1 MTIGEVEK
9 MLDQIKSFLELYFNP
24 VNAFSNI
31 IDKGSLWVSIILA
44 AIVSILFWVGIN
56 KPIYDFY
63 ENPPVLGL
71 KHDLHTLHML
81 QESRLKNKAENKTTR
96 PSFKPSPSPT
106 PLIENTLDDNNSN
119 NSNTDNST
127 PSPIP
132 LEETPEEEY
141 QEFNN
146 TFVRNLYVI
155 KKPLPLVGNFGWW
168 FVSFSRATTLISV
181 LSLSIIY
188 VPITILVLLYI
199 EPLGSYGVVFRRDY
213 APLLICTLMGWAAT
227 HLPISI
233 IGLLLNSNN
242 PETMFILWVVSKFL
256 FGVLM
261 AFALRVIFHISYTS
275 AIATLSISWS
285 SIILESTI
293 FFVTSPFLLFW
304 VYYYLRGDIGAVG
317 MDVTN
322 SFRQRQNFKRNLEA
336 CTINPQDAEAHY
348 QLGLIHQ
355 QRRQYSDA
363 IIRFKKAIEIDKRE
377 TDAHFQLGV
386 IAREQ
391 NRLQEAISYF
401 DAVVLQDEKHSN
413 SEVWRE
419 IGATYEAAG
428 MNEDASKALEKYVER
443 RPYDAEGLY
452 YYGKALS
459 NLKQN
464 DLAKEML
471 KRSIE
476 AANTAPY
483 HRKGY
488 LKRWRKLSETL
499 LKTLN

>member
-1 MTIGEVEK
+1 
-9 MLDQIKSFLELYFNP
+9 MLNQIKSFLELYFNP

-63 ENPPVLGL
+63 ENPPILGL
-71 KHDLHTLHML
+71 KHDLHTLHTL
-81 QESRLKNKAENKTTR
+81 QDPRLKNSSENRNAT
-96 PSFKPSPSPT
+96 PSSKMPPSPT
-106 PLIENTLDDNNSN
+106 PLLESTLGDNNNSN
-119 NSNTDNST
+119 NGNNNSDITINNPT
-127 PSPIP
+127 PNPTPI
-132 LEETPEEEY
+132 EEATEEDY
-141 QEFNN
+141 QEFDD

-155 KKPLPLVGNFGWW
+155 KKPLPIVGNYGWW

-188 VPITILVLLYI
+188 IPITILVLLYI

-213 APLLICTLMGWAAT
+213 APLLICTLMAWAAT

-233 IGLLLNSNN
+233 IGLLVKPQST
-242 PETMFILWVVSKFL
+242 ETTFILWVISKFL

-261 AFALRVIFHISYTS
+261 VFALRVIFHISYTS
-275 AIATLSISWS
+275 AITTLSISWS

-317 MDVTN
+317 MDVTS

-355 QRRQYSDA
+355 QRRQYTDA
-363 IIRFKKAIEIDKRE
+363 ITRFKKAVEIDKRE
-377 TDAHFQLGV
+377 TDAHFQLGI

-428 MNEDASKALEKYVER
+428 MNEDASKALEKYVGR

-452 YYGKALS
+452 YYGKTLF

-471 KRSIE
+471 KRCIE

-488 LKRWRKLSETL
+488 LKRWRKFSETL